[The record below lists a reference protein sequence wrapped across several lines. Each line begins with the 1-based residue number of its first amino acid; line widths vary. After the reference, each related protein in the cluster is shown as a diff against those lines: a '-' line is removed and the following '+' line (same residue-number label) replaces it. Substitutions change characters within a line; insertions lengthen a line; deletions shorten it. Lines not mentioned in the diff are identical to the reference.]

1 MDEPTV
7 VSLRQHAEPLAAL
20 SIAHLTPA
28 TRQKLIGNDLS
39 VNAYPTASG
48 GFVYVGSPRYDI
60 PTEAD
65 LAVVFEVAEQAGVVW
80 LKFDAES
87 AVIDGLPVFDVPEE
101 VL

>member
-1 MDEPTV
+1 MDESTV
-7 VSLRQHAEPLAAL
+7 TSLRQQAQPLAAL
-20 SIAHLTPA
+20 SSAHLTPS

-39 VNAYPTASG
+39 VNAYPTTEG

-65 LAVVFEVAEQAGVVW
+65 LAAIFEVAERAGVVW

-87 AVIDGLPVFDVPEE
+87 AVIEGLPVFGHPGEAW
-101 VL
+101 